1 MHKTNAF
8 SQSSFIVISAE
19 QTTDG
24 TVSSAAI
31 QGGHITGSFNGT
43 ILPVGTA
50 LFAPNS
56 TLPAG
61 AATGNTTAPKAT
73 AEEGNP
79 ILLSATYTFTI
90 DDGKYAGDAVF
101 VMGQTPLSVNS
112 SIPALLMHLQPAVDG
127 LGAKWVNKTG
137 KRTLP
142 RSSVPCA
149 NHLQPCS
156 ARQANLHQLNHV
168 QT

>member
-1 MHKTNAF
+1 M
-8 SQSSFIVISAE
+8 QSSFIVIAAE

-50 LFAPNS
+50 LFAPNT

-61 AATGNTTAPKAT
+61 STTGNATLGGSATTASEDGLPV
-73 AEEGNP
+73 
-79 ILLSATYTFTI
+79 LLSATYTFTI

-101 VMGQTPLSVNS
+101 VMGQTPLSVNGS
-112 SIPALLMHLQPAVDG
+112 VPALLMHLQPAVDG
-127 LGAKWVNKTG
+127 LGEKWVNKTG
-137 KRTLP
+137 KLDH
-142 RSSVPCA
+142 S
-149 NHLQPCS
+149 H
-156 ARQANLHQLNHV
+156 
-168 QT
+168 